1 VSAPGA
7 VSCTQREADGARCD
21 PANRR
26 NFLMLCSA
34 NESPDWITC
43 VGGVEAKVYLY

>member
-1 VSAPGA
+1 
-7 VSCTQREADGARCD
+7 
-21 PANRR
+21 
-26 NFLMLCSA
+26 MLCSG